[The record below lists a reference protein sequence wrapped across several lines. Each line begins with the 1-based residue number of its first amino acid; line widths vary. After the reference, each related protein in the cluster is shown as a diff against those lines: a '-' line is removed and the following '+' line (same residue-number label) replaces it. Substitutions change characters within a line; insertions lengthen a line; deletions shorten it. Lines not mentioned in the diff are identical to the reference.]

1 MKPFLLAILLL
12 SLPAFAKTDQPM
24 QLSNVKP
31 HCMTTTVA
39 AKNGTLAVRA
49 CPEMISYFRAVEI
62 ARQERLKKPCDMAG
76 RVRSK
81 ADGRCY
87 RPERLP

>member
-1 MKPFLLAILLL
+1 MKPFFLALLLL
-12 SLPAFAKTDQPM
+12 SLPALAKTERLP
-24 QLSNVKP
+24 LSEVKP
-31 HCMTTTVA
+31 HCLTTTVA
-39 AKNGTLAVRA
+39 AKNGTLAVRS
-49 CPEMISYFRAVEI
+49 CPEMISYFRAIEI